1 VPILNLHLYF
11 DCRDPETNKV
21 FADFLSWDKR
31 FVNYLNATLTDQ
43 GIIAMQLG
51 KAPNSIHSSKK
62 VDEILSLLEG
72 ISMESL
78 HRYENVSDLFNIL
91 YSVS

>member
-1 VPILNLHLYF
+1 MPILNLHLYF
-11 DCRDPETNKV
+11 ECRDLEKNKV
-21 FADFLSWDKR
+21 FADFLSRDKR
-31 FVNYLNATLTDQ
+31 FINYLNATLTDQ

-51 KAPNSIHSSKK
+51 KAPNSMHSSKK

-78 HRYENVSDLFNIL
+78 HYYENVSDSFKIL
-91 YSVS
+91 CSVS